1 MFWSIL
7 TGFRTGFLGSDGSNP
22 EPNLNRTQK
31 QVRGSAFCP
40 NRTQVQVR
48 GSEKRVSEPNRTELS
63 QHYYTSFQSKLSV
76 IMLDFIFFLGSR
88 KGRYADPSPTEA
100 APWQSIPA
108 QAVHS

>member
-63 QHYYTSFQSKLSV
+63 QHYSAISVSPRKKYTMSYSIDWCVPLV
-76 IMLDFIFFLGSR
+76 AERGLYITHRRLL
-88 KGRYADPSPTEA
+88 PS
-100 APWQSIPA
+100 
-108 QAVHS
+108 